1 MKIELIK
8 SVNEFLSLIHQTEN
22 FENNW
27 YRGHK
32 ETDFRLEPTLYRE
45 KKQVLTGDEH
55 FQVRHFEVEDEEFL
69 INEFKTKLPLTIN
82 DYTPSDLD
90 YLYLMQHN
98 GIKTRLLDFTT
109 NPLIALFFSVFESKD
124 IKKESEDFTRRDEF
138 DENCSSVFCINPKI
152 VNKVSFG
159 VESVV
164 DLSFLNFDEVRFLQ
178 TPVCIEPK
186 NTKIDKRIEAQF
198 GKFVLFGKE
207 VNPLDW
213 YDVPRK
219 KMLKIL
225 IPNSKREKILNELNR
240 KYGLNSESV
249 YPDTGIPTNQID
261 KIKLDLKGKYKKL

>member
-109 NPLIALFFSVFESKD
+109 NPLIALFNRFSF
-124 IKKESEDFTRRDEF
+124 
-138 DENCSSVFCINPKI
+138 
-152 VNKVSFG
+152 
-159 VESVV
+159 
-164 DLSFLNFDEVRFLQ
+164 
-178 TPVCIEPK
+178 
-186 NTKIDKRIEAQF
+186 
-198 GKFVLFGKE
+198 
-207 VNPLDW
+207 
-213 YDVPRK
+213 
-219 KMLKIL
+219 
-225 IPNSKREKILNELNR
+225 
-240 KYGLNSESV
+240 
-249 YPDTGIPTNQID
+249 
-261 KIKLDLKGKYKKL
+261 